1 METGDKE
8 SESFYGDYFD
18 KFNAAG
24 ERLLRIVARIRR
36 NIESNCGRDPVEH
49 CKMRVKTAQ
58 STQKKLRGRNL
69 DATLSSA
76 LSCIHDIV
84 GVRVVLTF
92 IDDIYVFADRLRRTP
107 GIAVAE
113 EKDYVKDPKPNGY
126 RSYHMIVS
134 AGGIRAEIQLR
145 TVAMDCWASL
155 EHHLMYKHDVKNRQ
169 MIADELKRCADE
181 ISSTDINLQTI
192 RDIIDNGASI

>member
-1 METGDKE
+1 MGIDDKKT
-8 SESFYGDYFD
+8 ESFYGNYFYQ
-18 KFNAAG
+18 FNAAG
-24 ERLLRIVARIRR
+24 EHLLRITEQIRR
-36 NIESNCGRDPVEH
+36 GIASNGERDPVEH
-49 CKMRVKTAQ
+49 SKMRVKTAE
-58 STQKKLRGRNL
+58 STQKKLQGRNL
-69 DATLSSA
+69 DVTLSAA
-76 LSCIHDIV
+76 LAFIHDIV

-92 IDDIYVFADRLRRTP
+92 IDDIYVFADKLRRMP
-107 GIAVAE
+107 CISVAE

-134 AGGIRAEIQLR
+134 IDGIMAEIQLR

-155 EHHLMYKHDVKNRQ
+155 EHHLMYKHDVNNRQ

-192 RDIIDNGASI
+192 RDIIDNDTSI